1 MIIVGLTG
9 GIGSGKSTITKHIKK
24 KKIPVFDSDK
34 EVNKLYL
41 NKNKNLLNIVK
52 KISKNTAIS
61 KKNKINKKILSNIV
75 FENTKKLKLL
85 ERVIFK
91 ILKSKR
97 KVFLKNNRKRRKK
110 LVFLDAPLLFE
121 SRVSKEC
128 KYVILVKAPIKTRI
142 ARIIKRPGMTKEK
155 AKKIISKQMSDK
167 RKSKLADFVVQTSF
181 GKWYT
186 LRAVNKIIDEI
197 KKHK

>member
-52 KISKNTAIS
+52 KISKTTAIS

-85 ERVIFK
+85 ERV
-91 ILKSKR
+91 KR
-97 KVFLKNNRKRRKK
+97 KAFLKNNRKRRKK

-121 SRVSKEC
+121 SKVSKEC